1 MYTLKTILPST
12 STQTQKRDF
21 TTHVQNNVRYYT
33 TTTVTYFLSIYTHRY
48 ELCMCMYMY
57 LYIFK
62 STRKI
67 YTNLMTVAAL

>member
-48 ELCMCMYMY
+48 EYVHVHVHV
-57 LYIFK
+57 FK
-62 STRKI
+62 YFQK
-67 YTNLMTVAAL
+67 Y